1 MIFTVTTPNNIKV
14 LLSRVF
20 RITGI
25 VFEFVWGIFFIL
37 GGLVIWV
44 FAIYAMWDNFKNGLN
59 LGLFVVGIIGCTL
72 FSAEIVGVGIIGMV
86 DAIKRLKKRKNL

>member
-20 RITGI
+20 RIIGI
-25 VFEFVWGIFFIL
+25 IFEFVFGIFFIL

-44 FAIYAMWDNFKNGLN
+44 FAIFAMWDNFKNGLN
-59 LGLFVVGIIGCTL
+59 LGLFIVAIIGCTL
-72 FSAEIVGVGIIGMV
+72 FNLGYVFIGIMGIT
-86 DAIKRLKKRKNL
+86 DAIKRIKERKKL